1 MRRSITPLRKGGKP
15 HAAHGVKLYPVSQFS
30 TTDRRSRKP
39 LKRNMLLEEEGGG
52 ARARYLCRRQQ
63 PSDPAHREAVSKAGR
78 NVSHHAGRKRS
89 AVATCVA
96 YIRHRGVEAVFE
108 IPSESGEKS
117 GGAQTTTWTVTKGRF
132 SLQHT
137 PQQATAIATTA
148 HIGRWMVVGTR
159 TSVEEPVSSQGRP
172 GALNQLHRTQR

>member
-1 MRRSITPLRKGGKP
+1 M
-15 HAAHGVKLYPVSQFS
+15 
-30 TTDRRSRKP
+30 
-39 LKRNMLLEEEGGG
+39 
-52 ARARYLCRRQQ
+52 
-63 PSDPAHREAVSKAGR
+63 SKAGR
-78 NVSHHAGRKRS
+78 NVRRRHAGRKRS

-117 GGAQTTTWTVTKGRF
+117 GGAQTTTWTVTKGGCF

-137 PQQATAIATTA
+137 PRATATTTTA
-148 HIGRWMVVGTR
+148 HIGRWMDVGTR

-172 GALNQLHRTQR
+172 GTLNQLHRTQRRRRGTGRDHHSVDRAARYDATTTTRTAEEPDPRGIITTVLVVV